1 VLALPGRS
9 PILGATVELIGTA
22 YTTETDSAGAFALR
36 DLPAGP
42 YVLQI
47 RAVGFA
53 AGAWR
58 IRVTGGQVLRG
69 EFELQR
75 ADVELPAIVTT
86 GKRPEFGRRFAE
98 FERRR
103 IRRIGYF
110 LTKNDIDKMNASTL
124 MDVLATVRGVTLDC
138 SGGVCVARM
147 ARSVDCKPQY
157 FIDGQE
163 STTYFAQNTPPHDI
177 LGLEIYRGA
186 SETPGE
192 FIGSN
197 SACGVIVI
205 WTKSSP

>member
-1 VLALPGRS
+1 VLALPGRT
-9 PILGATVELIGTA
+9 PILGAAVELVGTT
-22 YTTETDSAGAFALR
+22 YTAETDSAGEFALR

-47 RAVGFA
+47 RAVGYA
-53 AGAWR
+53 PRAWR
-58 IRVTGGQVLRG
+58 IRVSDGRTLRG
-69 EFELQR
+69 EFELEPS
-75 ADVELPAIVTT
+75 DVKLPAITST
-86 GKRPEFGRRFAE
+86 GKQPEFGRRYAE

-103 IRRIGYF
+103 LRRIGYF
-110 LTKNDIDKMNASTL
+110 LTKNDIDKLNASTL
-124 MDVLATVRGVTLDC
+124 MDVLATVRGVSLDC

-147 ARSVDCKPQY
+147 ARSVDCQPQY
-157 FIDGQE
+157 FIDGEE
-163 STTYFAQNTPPHDI
+163 STSYFASNTPPHDI